1 MLLLHISDTHLG
13 KRQYNLDEREQDIYD
28 TFTQLID
35 LAIEE
40 RVKAVIHTGDLFDQP
55 NPSNNAL
62 YHAMK
67 EVKRLTDTGIQF
79 LSIPGDHDTPKR
91 SGEKFPQKIV
101 EAVGLKLLLDTSIEL
116 QDGNVK
122 VRIVGI
128 KHKPSIVAEEL
139 VEQLK
144 NTKPVPSCKNV
155 IMLHQGIR
163 QILPYAYSWQISQ
176 GDIPQGFDYYALGHF
191 HTRILQRFGGGTL
204 GVAGSPD
211 IIREDEIEGYKSQ
224 GKGAFLV
231 DLSSSEPSVQ
241 KMKVDIRPQEV
252 VQIKAENY
260 KEEIDKLMN
269 EIPVKFKGPKK
280 PILHV
285 KVDGNSN
292 KGLMSYISKLQE
304 VVLHYKLEFLLQ
316 NLKSGDVVIPSNST
330 IDELISKFLE
340 GKGYSREEVELILG
354 MFKDIDNEENV
365 KSSLRKVGG
374 VPQ

>member
-1 MLLLHISDTHLG
+1 
-13 KRQYNLDEREQDIYD
+13 
-28 TFTQLID
+28 
-35 LAIEE
+35 
-40 RVKAVIHTGDLFDQP
+40 
-55 NPSNNAL
+55 
-62 YHAMK
+62 
-67 EVKRLTDTGIQF
+67 
-79 LSIPGDHDTPKR
+79 
-91 SGEKFPQKIV
+91 
-101 EAVGLKLLLDTSIEL
+101 
-116 QDGNVK
+116 
-122 VRIVGI
+122 
-128 KHKPSIVAEEL
+128 
-139 VEQLK
+139 
-144 NTKPVPSCKNV
+144 
-155 IMLHQGIR
+155 MLHQGIR

-241 KMKVDIRPQEV
+241 KMKVDIRPQEI